1 MGFDVRVTDL
11 NQVTEVDKS
20 VSAIMFQY
28 PDTDGTIRDHQ
39 ELVNKAHSA
48 GVSYFFF
55 KIYSLKQ
62 RNLNKLE

>member
-48 GVSYFFF
+48 GVSYF
-55 KIYSLKQ
+55 
-62 RNLNKLE
+62 

>member
-48 GVSYFFF
+48 GVSNFFQILF
-55 KIYSLKQ
+55 TKTK
-62 RNLNKLE
+62 KFE